1 MSGGTVF
8 SLVLFG
14 LIPQAILRNAI
25 FVAIGLGF
33 LGGVTIYSL
42 YRDLKG
48 KIPGYC
54 WIVAVYGLM
63 VESKSKDDIRNLDG
77 ITKHLVNSN
86 WDEAGWWLKY
96 ELEHK
101 SSVEKQKASS

>member
-1 MSGGTVF
+1 
-8 SLVLFG
+8 
-14 LIPQAILRNAI
+14 
-25 FVAIGLGF
+25 
-33 LGGVTIYSL
+33 
-42 YRDLKG
+42 
-48 KIPGYC
+48 
-54 WIVAVYGLM
+54 M

-101 SSVEKQKASS
+101 PSVEKTGITRSLEK